1 MHSEYKTVLQW
12 ILNHKYGGD
21 VEKLARKSEVDREI
35 ISDLASEK
43 IDKTQCKEKTLANL
57 SKALELSPECFCK
70 LIINDEGMGDL
81 TYKSFCEDPL
91 HIEVDSER
99 LKCYKSPGYMLPYE
113 WVGDFVSLDRKEYQ
127 KTHKKSPVCDRGF
140 KGNTLVMRGRDGSF
154 AEKEL
159 TDEQVKD
166 WQTIVDQ
173 LPDAPD
179 DL

>member
-81 TYKSFCEDPL
+81 TYKSFC
-91 HIEVDSER
+91 
-99 LKCYKSPGYMLPYE
+99 
-113 WVGDFVSLDRKEYQ
+113 
-127 KTHKKSPVCDRGF
+127 
-140 KGNTLVMRGRDGSF
+140 
-154 AEKEL
+154 
-159 TDEQVKD
+159 
-166 WQTIVDQ
+166 
-173 LPDAPD
+173 
-179 DL
+179 